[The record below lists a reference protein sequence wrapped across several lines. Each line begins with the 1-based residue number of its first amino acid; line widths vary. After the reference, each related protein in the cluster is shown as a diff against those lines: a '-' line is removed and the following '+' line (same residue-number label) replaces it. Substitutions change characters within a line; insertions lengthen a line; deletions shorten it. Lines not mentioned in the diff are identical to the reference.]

1 MGHGYY
7 GCAGCCGYAQTK
19 LAPSPL
25 SGAVS
30 TGAGDA
36 ADALDGCNEYWYDVT
51 SEAYNWA
58 STNAGIVK
66 VANAY
71 SNFMS
76 PGSVTGSA
84 QVKLQNNIPRME
96 CPVITWEPQN
106 TQQTLCAYPTNFQQT
121 SGQDAGDGTL
131 QFAYSWASSTGNLKD
146 LAACTVTEL
155 VNYPGTANPYPW
167 PSPPFPTVSSPNP
180 TITPSPGAPGPDGV
194 IYDTQRLPSTGFPI
208 PSFSGSFTATQYWR
222 YQCSCVANGAYQNI
236 SGPLSITR
244 SVYSA
249 EDFWYYSVTKSGV
262 TSVYGPIAQ

>member
-1 MGHGYY
+1 MGDIIRGQIAHKNGQTIPPDTMMGSYELRDLDHIGVGYLYEGKLVIDKSWGHGYY

-84 QVKLQNNIPRME
+84 QVKLQNNIARME
-96 CPVITWEPQN
+96 CPVIT
-106 TQQTLCAYPTNFQQT
+106 
-121 SGQDAGDGTL
+121 
-131 QFAYSWASSTGNLKD
+131 
-146 LAACTVTEL
+146 
-155 VNYPGTANPYPW
+155 
-167 PSPPFPTVSSPNP
+167 
-180 TITPSPGAPGPDGV
+180 
-194 IYDTQRLPSTGFPI
+194 
-208 PSFSGSFTATQYWR
+208 
-222 YQCSCVANGAYQNI
+222 
-236 SGPLSITR
+236 
-244 SVYSA
+244 
-249 EDFWYYSVTKSGV
+249 
-262 TSVYGPIAQ
+262 